1 MGGADTDLLEMALY
15 DDYRLLDGESSTPNY
30 LSRCQQ
36 KLMTKVKESKRT
48 INELEKE
55 VDRVRLE
62 KKEENERIRKYY
74 EVIAYGKSR
83 SG

>member
-1 MGGADTDLLEMALY
+1 MAQTLISLEMALY

-36 KLMTKVKESKRT
+36 KLMTKVKESKTT

-62 KKEENERIRKYY
+62 KKRKMN
-74 EVIAYGKSR
+74 VLGSTTK
-83 SG
+83 